1 MAAVYKPGYYHDYA
15 EVCALMEMW
24 AEKYPG
30 YTDLESVRTMTP
42 RHSARPRDLRDRR
55 LIRFACAL
63 SQIGQTL
70 DGKDLWL
77 LSITDHS
84 TGSHSSKPAFWCDG
98 NTHAGEVTG
107 TECCLH
113 MTNEIFERLDAG
125 DPVMTDMIATSTV
138 YVLPRIS
145 ADGAE
150 YMLTTPYSCRS
161 SPVLLDP
168 DYLPPGFIADD
179 VDGNDLCVL
188 MRQKDPSGTV
198 KVSELDPRIMVQ
210 RNPQERE
217 IEGDFY
223 RLYPEGKFR
232 DYDGFTKK
240 PAPAFSIDLNRHS
253 PYEYKPEGGQ
263 AGRFDHLP

>member
-1 MAAVYKPGYYHDYA
+1 
-15 EVCALMEMW
+15 
-24 AEKYPG
+24 
-30 YTDLESVRTMTP
+30 
-42 RHSARPRDLRDRR
+42 
-55 LIRFACAL
+55 
-63 SQIGQTL
+63 
-70 DGKDLWL
+70 
-77 LSITDHS
+77 
-84 TGSHSSKPAFWCDG
+84 
-98 NTHAGEVTG
+98 
-107 TECCLH
+107 

-125 DPVMTDMIATSTV
+125 DPVMADMIATSTV

-168 DYLPPGFIADD
+168 DYLPPGFVADD

-263 AGRFDHLP
+263 AGAGPLPMYLPQGRAVYEALVARNNVATLQSYHTSGRMILHNSPTVTGGDAPIFEALSKMGEKATGYKQVIGNYYQGPVDFTPGGEAPWGYAHRGILAFSNECWNLMEHALSETSGEK